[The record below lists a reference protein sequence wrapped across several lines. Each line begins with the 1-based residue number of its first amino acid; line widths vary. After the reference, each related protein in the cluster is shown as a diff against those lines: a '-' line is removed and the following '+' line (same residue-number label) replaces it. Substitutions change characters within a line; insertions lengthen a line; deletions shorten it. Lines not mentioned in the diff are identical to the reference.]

1 MLTNSNFYIGDS
13 SVSRL
18 YQGENLIWDASHP
31 DILLSYIENGQA
43 SNRPNVYFDTGVYP
57 DSSTDVEI
65 SYQLSGWPVSGANDS
80 AIIFGCTQTTAS
92 YSYAGDY
99 YIGTP
104 FLVDG
109 TFYACRFRNQ
119 SALLCEATPDS
130 SKHIIRT
137 VNTASMQTLY
147 YDDSSVSAAPTSVRT
162 KEITAY
168 IFSRRYNNTTS
179 LTSYKGTRIYY
190 CKIWED
196 NNLIRF
202 YIPVLHYING
212 QYTPCFYDKVNNTY
226 IYNLGTDTP
235 TYKISGDYLLDYLG
249 TEPETGIPTTGG
261 YTGMQYD
268 TGIVASTS
276 LSVDIKG
283 RIIWGTERNLFA
295 SATDNVTTPTWKT
308 YGFTTSGG
316 STDADKCRLVFQWG
330 ANNSGTVRTFISMDS
345 SSLVEPHRISMYH
358 DNNNIAHGYLDDTF
372 YTASNTSFNFSPNSI
387 YLLNRHNNSVT
398 TQAGPGTRVYYANF
412 TISNIPAK
420 TYIPVFHNNQA
431 AFLDLN
437 SGTYI
442 YNMGTQI
449 PYYQFKI

>member
-18 YQGENLIWDASHP
+18 YQGENLIWDASRP

-43 SNRPNVYFDTGVYP
+43 ATRPNVYFDTGVYP

-80 AIIFGCTQTTAS
+80 AFIFGCTQTTSS

-99 YIGTP
+99 YIGAP
-104 FLVDG
+104 FLIDG

-168 IFSRRYNNTTS
+168 IFSRRYNDSIS

-190 CKIWED
+190 VKIWQS

-202 YIPVLHYING
+202 YIPVLHWNNG
-212 QYTPCFYDKVNNTY
+212 QYVPCFYDKVNDTY
-226 IYNLGTDTP
+226 IYNLGTDAP
-235 TYKISGDYLLDYLG
+235 TYKISGDYLLNYIQCGNDYLDQSTGARCSIRYNPQLPVDLGYEFHMKVNPGNAYYNNPPTPQESFIIGERVSGTGKIGFYMPNASYGIRTAWLSAVSTLWSGNPAGIDFRISWTINQSDRKRSAWVNDSSVQSAG
-249 TEPETGIPTTGG
+249 TEASSVPE
-261 YTGMQYD
+261 
-268 TGIVASTS
+268 
-276 LSVDIKG
+276 
-283 RIIWGTERNLFA
+283 E
-295 SATDNVTTPTWKT
+295 
-308 YGFTTSGG
+308 
-316 STDADKCRLVFQWG
+316 LVG
-330 ANNSGTVRTFISMDS
+330 ANIYINKCGAANVWSG
-345 SSLVEPHRISMYH
+345 
-358 DNNNIAHGYLDDTF
+358 NK
-372 YTASNTSFNFSPNSI
+372 
-387 YLLNRHNNSVT
+387 
-398 TQAGPGTRVYYANF
+398 YYYIIIDKF
-412 TISNIPAK
+412 TINQR
-420 TYIPVFHNNQA
+420 TYIPVLHNGQA
-431 AFLDLN
+431 MFLDLSN
-437 SGTYI
+437 STYMQHTVDGGSGTDNTLI
-442 YNMGTQI
+442 YS
-449 PYYQFKI
+449 F